1 MADGTRLHADV
12 STSNQIS
19 FIRWNWHW
27 GRHLF
32 FQSSMHSHRSEFLL
46 EGIGK
51 ADVATGAIPVAKY
64 TSKAAAI
71 TAMVA
76 ATPSTIL

>member
-1 MADGTRLHADV
+1 
-12 STSNQIS
+12 
-19 FIRWNWHW
+19 
-27 GRHLF
+27 
-32 FQSSMHSHRSEFLL
+32 MHSHRSEFLL